1 MSTPPASLPSLS
13 TSTSTPALPLH
24 ASAQRRGGIGRP
36 PWALALAAVFGYG
49 VAQWADPSLGGT
61 PKASAV
67 NPYEALPT
75 PSFSEVA
82 TVKLTLEN
90 LLQEHFRALH
100 TRGSPTTP
108 PDRNGPLRTDPQ
120 ATYRLEQL
128 IREFAGTDQALVMT
142 GMLLS
147 TLKRQEDWQRW
158 LDVYL

>member
-1 MSTPPASLPSLS
+1 M
-13 TSTSTPALPLH
+13 
-24 ASAQRRGGIGRP
+24 
-36 PWALALAAVFGYG
+36 
-49 VAQWADPSLGGT
+49 
-61 PKASAV
+61 

-75 PSFSEVA
+75 HSFSEVA
-82 TVKLTLEN
+82 TVKLALEN
-90 LLQEHFRALH
+90 LLQDHIRALH

-108 PDRNGPLRTDPQ
+108 ADRYEPLRTDPQ

-158 LDVYL
+158 LDVYLATAYERPTSLLATSFLNRARLIARDVGREEEIDRLERHLAEIPAGLSTFPLCHPGRAERIPTP